1 VTPPVFWY
9 RDPAV
14 WARERSGV
22 FAGSW
27 QFFTHESAL
36 GEAGRWVAETIA
48 GFPVLVIRDGA
59 GELRGY
65 HNVCRHRAG
74 PLTGGESGRCD
85 GEIVCRYHGWRY
97 AYDGRL
103 KLARDFGAAT
113 DFDPRAWGLFSV
125 RVETWRGLV
134 FVAMTDKLAPLSEW
148 VAPLESRLTGADWSD
163 LAVALRRSHPIA
175 CNWKTYVENYLEGY
189 HVPAIHPELDA
200 EIDSARYVVRM
211 EGAVALHEA
220 PLRRPDAVYGG
231 LWGWLWPNL
240 GLNVYGRGLMLER
253 ISPHGPTAT
262 TLEYVYLAPEGE
274 KIDAAI
280 LAMSDAVTAQDKEIV
295 ERVQENLDAGVYEGG
310 PLSPKHE
317 GALAAFHALLGRSIT
332 PA

>member
-1 VTPPVFWY
+1 MTPPVCWY

-14 WARERSGV
+14 WARERTGV

-36 GEAGRWVAETIA
+36 GEAGCWVAETIA

-74 PLTGGESGRCD
+74 PLTSGERGRCD

-113 DFDPRAWGLFSV
+113 DFDPRAWGLLPV

-200 EIDSARYVVRM
+200 EMDSARYVVRM

-240 GLNVYGRGLMLER
+240 GLNVYGRGMLER